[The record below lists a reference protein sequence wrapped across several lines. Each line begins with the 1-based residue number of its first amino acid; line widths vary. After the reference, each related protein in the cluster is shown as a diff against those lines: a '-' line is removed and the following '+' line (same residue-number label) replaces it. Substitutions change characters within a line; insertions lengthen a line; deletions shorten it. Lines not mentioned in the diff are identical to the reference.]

1 MELQQL
7 RYVIAVAEP
16 GNFTRAAERCNVA
29 QPSLSQQIIK
39 LERELEHRLFHRL
52 GRQAVL
58 TESGKLFIDRARRIL
73 FDVDETA
80 KELRDDPRSGRKIV
94 IGAIP
99 TVAPYLLPVLLER
112 CRELVPDL
120 EVGTYE
126 DFKGYLIESVLN
138 GELDLALVPMP
149 VKDSRLSVETAFT
162 EPLLLAVGRDHPLAK
177 KPSVTIKDLEP
188 ENFILLGESSSLTQQ
203 IQRFCG
209 DNDFKPRIGY
219 RCAQVSTLKS
229 LVSLGRGVAILPKVA
244 QSADDTA
251 LVYKSLS
258 GREPVREISIVRHV
272 QRYQSKGAT
281 QFIALL
287 KQVLRERTER

>member
-7 RYVIAVAEP
+7 RYVIAVAET

-112 CRELVPDL
+112 CRELLPDL